1 MKRAI
6 LTLGVVVLAFNLAAV
21 AAGDGTLITTQ
32 PKAGGTVYG
41 GAGPWVPPI
50 FNNLALAYPSGLY
63 YCCEGFLIAGPQNPA
78 SQPNVAEGLQF
89 TTTKATTLH
98 ELVTSVNYIL
108 EAGTTNHFFIAIEG
122 DASGL
127 PSGNPLTYVKVTMN
141 GQRYGTCCALQT
153 KRVAGSKGFPLPAG
167 SYWVVWYTDAGS
179 DLYAEVNQEITDQVI
194 SKNVAYSNSNGVPG
208 SWVPYPPT
216 IQAPAIELK

>member
-6 LTLGVVVLAFNLAAV
+6 LTLGVVVLTFSLAAV
-21 AAGDGTLITTQ
+21 AAGDRTLIATQ

-41 GAGPWVPPI
+41 GAEPWVPPI

-63 YCCEGFLIAGPQNPA
+63 YCCMGFLIAGPQNPA
-78 SQPNVAEGLQF
+78 SQPNVAEGMQF

-108 EAGTTNHFFIAIEG
+108 KAGTTTHFLVAIEA

-127 PSGNPLTYVKVTMN
+127 PSGNPLTHVKVPMN
-141 GQRYGTCCALQT
+141 GQSYGTCCALQK
-153 KRVAGSKGFPLPAG
+153 KRIGGSKGFPLPVG
-167 SYWVVWYTDAGS
+167 TYWLVWYTDTGS
-179 DLYAEVNQEITDQVI
+179 DLYAEVNQEITDQVSI
-194 SKNVAYSNSNGVPG
+194 KKVAYSDSNGVPG
-208 SWVPYPPT
+208 SWVPYLPT
-216 IQAPAIELK
+216 IQAPAVELK